1 MTVISVIIGST
12 RQGRFSEKRA
22 QWIFEQLKK
31 RGDVDARLLDLRD
44 FPMPFFDQAVP
55 PGAPGRPPYEND
67 VVKKWTAA
75 IGASDGFVFVTP
87 EYNYGPAAVLK
98 NAIDW
103 VYPEWNRKAVAF
115 IGYGSVG
122 GARAIEQL
130 REVAI
135 EVQLAPVR
143 SAIHVPAAAL
153 YAHFRGQD
161 ITPHLVELDAAANQ
175 TIDDLLW
182 WTKALKT
189 ARANVTTLE

>member
-1 MTVISVIIGST
+1 MTVISVIVGSV
-12 RQGRFSEKRA
+12 RQGRFAEKPAR
-22 QWIFEQLKK
+22 WILDHLKK
-31 RGDVDARLLDLRD
+31 RSSVDAQLLDLKSY
-44 FPMPFFDQAVP
+44 PMPFFDAPIP
-55 PGAPGRPPYEND
+55 PAMPGRPAYEHEA
-67 VVKKWTAA
+67 VKRWTEA
-75 IGASDGFVFVTP
+75 IAASDGFVIVTP
-87 EYNYGPAAVLK
+87 EYSHGPAAVLK

-161 ITPHLVELDAAANQ
+161 ISSHLAELDGAANQ
-175 TIDDLLW
+175 TLDDLLW

-189 ARANVTTLE
+189 ARANLTTLE